1 MRLKELEIQGFKS
14 FPDKTKITIG
24 QGITGVV
31 GPNGSGKSNI
41 SDSIRWVLGET
52 SSKQLRGSGKMEDV
66 IFGGTQSRGAMGFA
80 SVALTID
87 NSDHGLDMDADEVTI
102 GRRYYRSGESE
113 YSINGQNVR
122 LKDVYELLLDTGI
135 GRDGYAIVGQGRI
148 AEIVGAKSAER
159 REIFEEASGIA
170 KYRYRKNEAE
180 RRLEAAEGNLERL
193 RDILGELE
201 KRVGPLKRD
210 SEKAQQF
217 LELSERRKSLEVT
230 LWVDA
235 IRRANDTVRDQQRKF
250 EAAQADYERLS
261 RQLDEFDEKSAALRE
276 EAQQLVL
283 QVEQANADIRAVT
296 EANAGSE
303 SEIAVLKNESE
314 HSRFRI
320 DEATGE
326 LERAGQG
333 RQSIE
338 IEAAG
343 HKAAIEKLH
352 GEVAALDARVAEL
365 RAELRAL
372 EEKAAASGQRR
383 DVIDAAIAR
392 LQDTATAAKVRAA
405 SAQSAKEAAAQRLD
419 EAKQQAVELEN
430 SAAAAEEEK
439 RRAERRLK
447 DAEEA
452 VTRNDNIKAGLK
464 LKLESR
470 RRQQAEAADALQKA
484 DKERSNTSQRI
495 HILEDLER
503 NMDGYQQSVKA
514 VMRAAA
520 GRRLRG
526 IIGPVAGIL
535 TVEKGYET
543 AIETA
548 LGFAL
553 QNIVV
558 EDQGCARAAI
568 GFLKDERAGRATF
581 LPLDTV
587 QGSRFTG
594 RLTGTAEVAAD
605 LVKCDPRYQH
615 IIDNLLGRIIVVE
628 DLSEAS
634 TVAKNLGYRNR
645 IVTLDGQ
652 VINAGG
658 SFTGGSTA
666 RSVGVFSRK
675 QELDE
680 LRTRLVKLEKKRADA
695 EKELEARKAEVDNL
709 TAQLSGAE
717 AEGMNASSERL
728 RASLELDRL
737 TAAVAQ
743 HEENTRSLAAE
754 IEAQQA
760 AVTQNETACAEAEAA
775 QGKAEAELNT
785 YNAELAELGESTG
798 SLTAE
803 RERITNELSENQ
815 MQRLANEKDIGLH
828 EAALEGLQSRTGE
841 AEARAREL
849 NAAIE
854 AAKAKIEANALKI
867 AEIERTRGENK
878 EKIAAAEETI
888 RTANAARMEKEA
900 AVARLGQE
908 NRALTDERERMS
920 GEMARLAERRT
931 AAENELNDTNTKL
944 WEEYQL
950 TAGEAKELCVEFE
963 SLTELRRSV
972 AEVRG
977 KIRGLGNVNVGAIEE
992 YKEVKE
998 RYDFLKA
1005 QVTDV
1010 EKAKSELTKMI
1021 AELCSEM
1028 EELFTTSFKQINTHF
1043 QQIFKELFGG
1053 GHARLYLSDE
1063 SNVLESGIEI
1073 EVSPPGKVIK
1083 NLSAL
1088 SGGEQA
1094 LVAISIYFAIL
1105 NVNPAPFCFLD
1116 EIEAALDDVNVAR
1129 YAQYLRRMTDHT
1141 QFIVITHRRGTMEA
1155 ADVLYGVTM
1164 QEDGVSKILRLDL
1177 DKVSA
1182 DLIT

>member
-24 QGITGVV
+24 EGITGVV

-338 IEAAG
+338 TEAAG

-405 SAQSAKEAAAQRLD
+405 PAQSAKEAAAQRLD
-419 EAKQQAVELEN
+419 EAKQQAVEQEN

-1010 EKAKSELTKMI
+1010 EKAKSELTRMI